1 MKCAKYLLAAS
12 AAAAAV
18 GLLWKTK
25 EVSQGVR
32 AGLGSC
38 AAVIIPSLFPFMI
51 LAGLIAATQA
61 GAVLSRAVSG
71 FTRRVIGMPENLGAV
86 LLMSFVGGFPVGAR
100 MLSDMLA
107 RREIDRETAERAL
120 CCCVNAGPSFLI
132 SAVGAGMLGS
142 RAAGLAL
149 LGAQVL
155 SSLAVGA
162 LAFRGARAGSPPA
175 RAPERSRDAF
185 VNAVRSAASG
195 ILSICAFVVAFS
207 AVTALLRAVGL
218 TGALAGALGKLFPA
232 LGEPFFTAALAGLLE
247 ATGGCIAAASL
258 GGRAGFLLCAFLVS
272 FSSLS
277 IIFQVRSCFF
287 DGCGVRFGRFYRSR
301 LLHGGLT
308 TLFAALFARWL
319 PPAVLAA
326 SASLSAPV
334 PRADP
339 HAVLPALCLLCMC
352 SILAFPEWRRNVH
365 FYK

>member
-155 SSLAVGA
+155 SSLAVG
-162 LAFRGARAGSPPA
+162 
-175 RAPERSRDAF
+175 APERSRDAF

>member
-25 EVSQGVR
+25 EVSEGVR

-142 RAAGLAL
+142 RAA
-149 LGAQVL
+149 
-155 SSLAVGA
+155 
-162 LAFRGARAGSPPA
+162 
-175 RAPERSRDAF
+175 
-185 VNAVRSAASG
+185 
-195 ILSICAFVVAFS
+195 
-207 AVTALLRAVGL
+207 
-218 TGALAGALGKLFPA
+218 
-232 LGEPFFTAALAGLLE
+232 
-247 ATGGCIAAASL
+247 
-258 GGRAGFLLCAFLVS
+258 
-272 FSSLS
+272 
-277 IIFQVRSCFF
+277 
-287 DGCGVRFGRFYRSR
+287 
-301 LLHGGLT
+301 
-308 TLFAALFARWL
+308 
-319 PPAVLAA
+319 
-326 SASLSAPV
+326 
-334 PRADP
+334 
-339 HAVLPALCLLCMC
+339 
-352 SILAFPEWRRNVH
+352 
-365 FYK
+365 